1 MTVELLNSVLNRGM
15 LSHAVQP
22 PTTEHCYAQWRERED
37 DSPMAPLGLLLEDNG
52 QSLDVKEEE
61 TVALMSGEPTSLN
74 HFKTSRAVRL
84 KGNPVGTDND
94 KARSFYISS
103 SYAMFN
109 PLSFCPF
116 YIYL

>member
-1 MTVELLNSVLNRGM
+1 
-15 LSHAVQP
+15 
-22 PTTEHCYAQWRERED
+22 
-37 DSPMAPLGLLLEDNG
+37 MAPLGLLQEDNG

-61 TVALMSGEPTSLN
+61 TVALMSGEPTSHN

-84 KGNPVGTDND
+84 KGNTVGAKNH

-103 SYAMFN
+103 SYAMFK

-116 YIYL
+116 CIYL